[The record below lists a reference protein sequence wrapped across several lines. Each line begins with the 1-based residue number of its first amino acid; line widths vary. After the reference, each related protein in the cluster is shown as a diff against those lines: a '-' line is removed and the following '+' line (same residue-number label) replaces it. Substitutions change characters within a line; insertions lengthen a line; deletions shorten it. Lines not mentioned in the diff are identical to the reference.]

1 MNPEHLLLLL
11 GALLGWGTIVG
22 LDLVSVPQ
30 GLLSRPLVAG
40 AVAGWLVGDVEA
52 GLRVGAVLE
61 LFALDVLPVGAS
73 RYPEYGPAAVGA
85 VAAAAFLPPVLAT
98 GVGVLLGLVVALV
111 AARTLD
117 WLRHANARHVHRLTE
132 ELNTGSGSAIRRLQW
147 AGIARDAARSAGVT
161 ALGLL
166 LALVLMNWMRLEW
179 MSPLLT
185 PVLVG
190 VGLASA
196 LHGALRTAG
205 RGRRLAW
212 LGLGV
217 ATGVLVVVGFGTLA

>member
-1 MNPEHLLLLL
+1 MNPEQQLLLLA
-11 GALLGWGTIVG
+11 ALLLWGTVVG

-30 GLLSRPLVAG
+30 GLFARPLVSG
-40 AVAGWLVGDVEA
+40 AVAGWLVGDLEA

-85 VAAAAFLPPVLAT
+85 VAAAAFLPPALGT
-98 GVGVLLGLVVALV
+98 GIGVLLGLGV
-111 AARTLD
+111 AAIAAETLD
-117 WLRHANARHVHRLTE
+117 WLRHANARHVHRLTA
-132 ELNTGSGSAIRRLQW
+132 ELQTGSGRAIQRLQW
-147 AGIARDAARSAGVT
+147 AGLARDAARSAGVT
-161 ALGLL
+161 LLGLV
-166 LALVLMNWMRLEW
+166 LALALMNWMRLEW
-179 MSPLLT
+179 VPPLLT

-196 LHGALRTAG
+196 LTGALRTAG

-212 LGLGV
+212 LGLGL
-217 ATGVLVVVGFGTLA
+217 ATGVLVVVGFGVGA